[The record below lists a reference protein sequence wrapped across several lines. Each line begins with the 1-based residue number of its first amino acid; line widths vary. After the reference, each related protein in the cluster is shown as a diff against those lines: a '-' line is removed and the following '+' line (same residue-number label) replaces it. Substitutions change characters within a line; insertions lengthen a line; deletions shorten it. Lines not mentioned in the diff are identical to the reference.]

1 MAIYSCVSI
10 PVVLNGMETFLRAI
24 RYAGKA
30 WDLVRFLLLW
40 RILLFASASA
50 SASGRE
56 HGVSRPVEHDVVG
69 GRVAVFAKLE
79 GHHVYVEK
87 EFIGRFN

>member
-1 MAIYSCVSI
+1 M
-10 PVVLNGMETFLRAI
+10 RAI

-30 WDLVRFLLLW
+30 WDSVRFLLLW
-40 RILLFASASA
+40 RILLFGSASA
-50 SASGRE
+50 STI
-56 HGVSRPVEHDVVG
+56 SRPAENDVVG
-69 GRVAVFAKLE
+69 RRVAVFAKLE